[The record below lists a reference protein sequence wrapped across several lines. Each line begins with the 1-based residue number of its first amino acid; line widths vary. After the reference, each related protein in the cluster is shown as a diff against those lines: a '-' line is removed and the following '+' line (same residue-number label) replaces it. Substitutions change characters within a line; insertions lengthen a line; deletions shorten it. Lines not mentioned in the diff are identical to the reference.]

1 MRYESSKKKAK
12 KIVADT
18 QTSVTDTSGGPGQV
32 EIFDPVIEA
41 ILEVI
46 NKKTVVGLYS
56 PWDSDARIIQDL
68 TRHERV
74 EIGLLDQDANDS
86 QQSETIQEI
95 EDISDQLPSC
105 SSISQIHAFD
115 SDSDEVQGDS
125 RKSVK
130 DLYYEKK
137 TILVEQEMKKNRME
151 QQDILNRREREQEAH
166 KKQMELLEL
175 EIQIKKRM
183 LNK

>member
-1 MRYESSKKKAK
+1 MLKKPMSQK
-12 KIVADT
+12 
-18 QTSVTDTSGGPGQV
+18 
-32 EIFDPVIEA
+32 
-41 ILEVI
+41 L
-46 NKKTVVGLYS
+46 
-56 PWDSDARIIQDL
+56 
-68 TRHERV
+68 RV
-74 EIGLLDQDANDS
+74 KSNS
-86 QQSETIQEI
+86 
-95 EDISDQLPSC
+95 
-105 SSISQIHAFD
+105 
-115 SDSDEVQGDS
+115 
-125 RKSVK
+125 KSVK

>member
-56 PWDSDARIIQDL
+56 PWDSDARII
-68 TRHERV
+68 
-74 EIGLLDQDANDS
+74 
-86 QQSETIQEI
+86 
-95 EDISDQLPSC
+95 
-105 SSISQIHAFD
+105 
-115 SDSDEVQGDS
+115 
-125 RKSVK
+125 VK
-130 DLYYEKK
+130 YF
-137 TILVEQEMKKNRME
+137 
-151 QQDILNRREREQEAH
+151 
-166 KKQMELLEL
+166 
-175 EIQIKKRM
+175 
-183 LNK
+183 